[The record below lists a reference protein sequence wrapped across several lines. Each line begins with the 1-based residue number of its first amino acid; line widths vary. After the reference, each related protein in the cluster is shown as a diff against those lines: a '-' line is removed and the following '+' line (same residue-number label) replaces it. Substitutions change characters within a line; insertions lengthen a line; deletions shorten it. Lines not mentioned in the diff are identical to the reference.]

1 MKRIAPNRGV
11 LEKVVGGDDFQDFR
25 CLTEV
30 VDFVK
35 HNPRVI
41 LRFFWSERRTLLL
54 GTAKFSMDCEGPPGG
69 AHGASIA
76 LVFDE
81 ILAYPVWRSHD
92 ESSFTGSMTVSYRKM
107 VPVGSTQAFEAKIVR
122 QDGRKSFVAGKL
134 MSCDGKVIFAEATGV
149 WIQSQQLDSISRRS
163 HL

>member
-1 MKRIAPNRGV
+1 VKDGLYCWEPQSFLWIVKALLVVHMGPV
-11 LEKVVGGDDFQDFR
+11 LPSFLMRFSLTLVPSFAYILVSYDF
-25 CLTEV
+25 LE
-30 VDFVK
+30 
-35 HNPRVI
+35 
-41 LRFFWSERRTLLL
+41 
-54 GTAKFSMDCEGPPGG
+54 
-69 AHGASIA
+69 
-76 LVFDE
+76 
-81 ILAYPVWRSHD
+81 VWRSHD